1 LYNFLRHGSFSS
13 LVCCYEKSILPSKD
27 GAMSLLKCAKLS
39 VLYRSEKL
47 SKTSKRT

>member
-39 VLYRSEKL
+39 VLYP
-47 SKTSKRT
+47 T